1 MWLSTHQRS
10 VELTSFSIQAGL
22 FSAVLTSFVVP
33 KIQDLEANPA
43 YQSAYYQNQSVQ
55 ILAQISLQIAS
66 IGTQTPF
73 NATQPSPLPA
83 FQPSA
88 SDRLVNIFWL
98 LSLVFSLCAALLATL
113 VQQWVRSYMG
123 VFQRSS
129 KPLKTARIRQFLF
142 EGVEPLPAVAGA
154 VPWLIH
160 VSLLLFFV
168 GLGIAILTNNRTVSL
183 VTVIPIA
190 ICGTLYL
197 LSVVVPLRN
206 PQSSYRDP
214 FSGLIWNIIRK
225 LRHGPFNTRFRGT
238 GVRPAKM
245 VVHQEQLAMEEND
258 ERKARDVR
266 AVQWL
271 VDNINGSNEMDNFV
285 LAIPG
290 SFNQEWGREVW
301 QLVSTQ
307 GDSQTDGRE
316 VQQLP
321 PTDVNPSRLN
331 PSSPPEITTV
341 GDLCRCVR
349 YLFETYNNEGH
360 SMNKEARRRR
370 IHGCIETAASIV
382 CCTDIRLSQFGE
394 VGEVLSEVGR
404 TEEINKLSTIRS
416 NPSFAIRWT
425 CISLVAFQQM
435 VMVEGNRVRELAGF
449 GVSGIARFQLVYGAP
464 DAAALQGARRIDDYL
479 MTAWERVEDLHRA
492 FEPWDHNR
500 TGEEVRNILGDCED
514 KISELERI
522 TNEANGL
529 DDVDWRISLLQDAMY
544 EATYKLTRQVP
555 GVSFNELKPS
565 GPILI
570 TEAFDFPL
578 SGSTPITP
586 QFIFPGQQLQGLF
599 ALGRGLREIV
609 EERNPERHPETV
621 KSLESI
627 GKIPVP
633 LRRLKDLMTRQLW
646 RLQDLRDGGGLGFTI
661 ELFFLALRQLSSTS
675 SSPELKWVF
684 DTGTFKVITSSWE
697 NSTHSSGTQR
707 ILLNLI
713 CDLVIKSRGVFSD
726 FSYPTYIVDLLLK
739 LVGHMTDGHG
749 NAQPHIKSAI
759 EELRSVNSRDCMDR
773 GSGTKRWGRWGPFNL
788 LTCNGLFALVLQYL
802 RLTDSG
808 LGQLCTQ
815 IPTPLSSAPSRNTEP
830 SYFPLWF
837 FFYCS
842 VQDAGGATHSGLQ
855 NIRWERMGRE
865 DAKTRTQGE
874 HYRAWC
880 GTKGARQ
887 MTRAP

>member
-1 MWLSTHQRS
+1 
-10 VELTSFSIQAGL
+10 
-22 FSAVLTSFVVP
+22 
-33 KIQDLEANPA
+33 
-43 YQSAYYQNQSVQ
+43 
-55 ILAQISLQIAS
+55 
-66 IGTQTPF
+66 
-73 NATQPSPLPA
+73 
-83 FQPSA
+83 
-88 SDRLVNIFWL
+88 
-98 LSLVFSLCAALLATL
+98 
-113 VQQWVRSYMG
+113 MG

-168 GLGIAILTNNRTVSL
+168 GLGIAILTINRTVGL

-197 LSVVVPLRN
+197 LSVIVPLRN
-206 PQSSYRDP
+206 PQSSYQNP

-225 LRHGPFNTRFRGT
+225 LRHAPFNDRIRGT
-238 GVRPAKM
+238 RVRPAKM
-245 VVHQEQLAMEEND
+245 VVHQEQLAMEENG

-301 QLVSTQ
+301 QTVSAPR
-307 GDSQTDGRE
+307 DSQTDGRDA
-316 VQQLP
+316 QQLP
-321 PTDVNPSRLN
+321 PTDVHTPRPDPPSL
-331 PSSPPEITTV
+331 PEVTTV

-370 IHGCIETAASIV
+370 IHGCIETAASLV
-382 CCTDIRLSQFGE
+382 CCTDIRLGQFGE

-416 NPSFAIRWT
+416 NPSFAVRWT

-435 VMVEGNRVRELAGF
+435 VMGEGDRVRELAKF
-449 GVSGIARFQLVYGAP
+449 GVSGIARFQLGYGNQ
-464 DAAALQGARRIDDYL
+464 DKAALRGAQKIDDYL
-479 MTAWERVEDLHRA
+479 MTAWEHVEDLHRA
-492 FEPWDHNR
+492 FEPWDQNR
-500 TGEEVRNILGDCED
+500 TTEEIRNILRDCEEQ
-514 KISELERI
+514 ISELERI
-522 TNEANGL
+522 TNEAKGL

-544 EATYKLTRQVP
+544 GATYKLTRQIP
-555 GVSFNELKPS
+555 GVSHNELKPS

-570 TEAFDFPL
+570 TEVFNFPL
-578 SGSTPITP
+578 SESTPITP
-586 QFIFPGQQLQGLF
+586 QFIFPGQQLQGLI

-609 EERNPERHPETV
+609 EDRNPERHPETV
-621 KSLESI
+621 KSLGSI
-627 GKIPVP
+627 GEISVP

-675 SSPELKWVF
+675 SSTGLERVF
-684 DTGTFKVITSSWE
+684 YTGTFKVITSSWE
-697 NSTHSSGTQR
+697 NSTNSSGTQL

-726 FSYPTYIVDLLLK
+726 FSYPAYIEDMLLE
-739 LVGHMTDGHG
+739 LVGGHMIDGHG
-749 NAQPHIKSAI
+749 DAQDHINSAI
-759 EELRSVNSRDCMDR
+759 AELGNVSSRDCMNR
-773 GSGTKRWGRWGPFNL
+773 
-788 LTCNGLFALVLQYL
+788 
-802 RLTDSG
+802 
-808 LGQLCTQ
+808 
-815 IPTPLSSAPSRNTEP
+815 
-830 SYFPLWF
+830 
-837 FFYCS
+837 
-842 VQDAGGATHSGLQ
+842 GLQ
-855 NIRWERMGRE
+855 DRALGRL
-865 DAKTRTQGE
+865 
-874 HYRAWC
+874 
-880 GTKGARQ
+880 GAIQPRN
-887 MTRAP
+887 M

>member
-1 MWLSTHQRS
+1 
-10 VELTSFSIQAGL
+10 LTLFSLQAGL

-43 YQSAYYQNQSVQ
+43 YQSVYYQDQSVQ
-55 ILAQISLQIAS
+55 LLAQISLQIAS

-73 NATQPSPLPA
+73 NATQPSPPPA

-142 EGVEPLPAVAGA
+142 EGVEPLPAVASA

-168 GLGIAILTNNRTVSL
+168 GLGIAILTINRTVGL

-197 LSVVVPLRN
+197 LSVIVPLRN
-206 PQSSYRDP
+206 PQSSYRNP

-225 LRHGPFNTRFRGT
+225 LRHAPFNNRIRGT

-301 QLVSTQ
+301 QEVSVQ
-307 GDSQTDGRE
+307 GASQTDGRDA
-316 VQQLP
+316 QQLP
-321 PTDVNPSRLN
+321 PTDAHIPRPG
-331 PSSPPEITTV
+331 PSSPPEVTTV

-370 IHGCIETAASIV
+370 IHGCIETAASLV
-382 CCTDIRLSQFGE
+382 CCTDIRLGQFGE
-394 VGEVLSEVGR
+394 VGEVLSELGR
-404 TEEINKLSTIRS
+404 AERINELSTIRS
-416 NPSFAIRWT
+416 NPSFAVRWT
-425 CISLVAFQQM
+425 CLSLVAFRQM

-449 GVSGIARFQLVYGAP
+449 AVSGIARFELVYGAP
-464 DAAALQGARRIDDYL
+464 DAAALRGTRRIDDYL
-479 MTAWERVEDLHRA
+479 ITAWERLEDLHLA
-492 FEPWDHNR
+492 FEPWDQNR
-500 TGEEVRNILGDCED
+500 TGEEIGNILRGYED
-514 KISELERI
+514 QISELERI
-522 TNEANGL
+522 ANEANGL
-529 DDVDWRISLLQDAMY
+529 EDVDWRISLLQDAMD
-544 EATYKLTRQVP
+544 EATHKLTRRVP

-565 GPILI
+565 GPIPI
-570 TEAFDFPL
+570 KDAFAFPL
-578 SGSTPITP
+578 FGSTPITP

-599 ALGRGLREIV
+599 ALGRGLRDIV
-609 EERNPERHPETV
+609 EERNPDKHAETIE
-621 KSLESI
+621 SLKTI
-627 GKIPVP
+627 DKIPVP

-661 ELFFLALRQLSSTS
+661 ELFFLALRRLPSTS
-675 SSPELKWVF
+675 SSPEMKQVF
-684 DTGTFKVITSSWE
+684 YTGTFKVITSNWE
-697 NSTHSSGTQR
+697 NSAHSSGTQK

-713 CDLVIKSRGVFSD
+713 CDLVVKSRGVFSD
-726 FSYPTYIVDLLLK
+726 FTYPAYIVDMLLE
-739 LVGHMTDGHG
+739 LVGYVVNGHG
-749 NAQPHIKSAI
+749 NAQPHINNAM
-759 EELRSVNSRDCMDR
+759 EELRNVNPRDFMDR
-773 GSGTKRWGRWGPFNL
+773 GLRER
-788 LTCNGLFALVLQYL
+788 ALGVF
-802 RLTDSG
+802 G
-808 LGQLCTQ
+808 A
-815 IPTPLSSAPSRNTEP
+815 IPP
-830 SYFPLWF
+830 
-837 FFYCS
+837 
-842 VQDAGGATHSGLQ
+842 
-855 NIRWERMGRE
+855 IM
-865 DAKTRTQGE
+865 
-874 HYRAWC
+874 
-880 GTKGARQ
+880 
-887 MTRAP
+887 